1 MKFFLILILLIT
13 NVFCQWDVDNVCIK
27 DKPSENQCVS
37 IETNSPDYQCC
48 FVKSKSNSLCTLID
62 QEVFTSMTN
71 PKLKKISK
79 EELKY
84 LTFLKKEEQYDR
96 DIICKDEK
104 ITNLKTDYDPTD
116 EDKTI
121 FESENYCLNY
131 YARPIEVTKEI
142 CENAQV
148 LKETSEE
155 GIKCGLYE
163 IEKTERNG
171 EKSNFKT
178 CYFVYNSLIL
188 GGLSAKI
195 IFNTVAIP
203 YFVSKLVPSSGI
215 YFNYTVNFSSFDSLS
230 ASYDSKTST
239 FTFIKSKTNKD
250 TDLSEKKASSSYNL
264 YNSKLLLLLL
274 FLILL

>member
-13 NVFCQWDVDNVCIK
+13 NVFSQWYEDNKCIK
-27 DKPSENQCVS
+27 DDPSEKQCVS

-48 FVKSKSNSLCTLID
+48 FIKSSESESHCTLVD
-62 QEVFTSMTN
+62 QEAFTFLTN

-79 EELKY
+79 EELK
-84 LTFLKKEEQYDR
+84 FIAFRKKNEQYDKE
-96 DIICKDEK
+96 IICKDET
-104 ITNLKTDYDPTD
+104 INNLKTDYDPTD

-131 YARPIEVTKEI
+131 YVEPKEVTKEI
-142 CENAQV
+142 CENALV
-148 LKETSEE
+148 LKETSEA
-155 GIKCGLYE
+155 GIKCGFYEYE
-163 IEKTERNG
+163 ITKING

-178 CYFVYNSLIL
+178 CYFVYNTLIL
-188 GGLSAKI
+188 GGLSARI
-195 IFNTVAIP
+195 IFNNVAIP
-203 YFVSKLVPSSGI
+203 NFISQLMPSSGI

-239 FTFIKSKTNKD
+239 FTFIKSKTDKD

-264 YNSKLLLLLL
+264 YNSKLLLLL